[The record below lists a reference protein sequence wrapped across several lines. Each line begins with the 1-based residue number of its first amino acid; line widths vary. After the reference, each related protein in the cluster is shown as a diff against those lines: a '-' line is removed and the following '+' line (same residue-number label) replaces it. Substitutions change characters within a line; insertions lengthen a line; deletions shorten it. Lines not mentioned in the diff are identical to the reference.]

1 MNRIRRPAS
10 NQCNQRKATK
20 MTLEEIQQRLV
31 DSARMAIFDELKEMR
46 LSKAEASRAV
56 RAVATHHEI
65 GFGGFFVALDE
76 YISYCEAVEIE

>member
-1 MNRIRRPAS
+1 
-10 NQCNQRKATK
+10 

-31 DSARMAIFDELKEMR
+31 DSARMAIFDELKEMRLSKEEMR